1 MCNKCFDTAVVV
13 DDDRHFLES
22 VGLMLRRIGFREI
35 KLFIDAYDALDWLEE
50 GNSDLIVSDL
60 DMPLMNGCE
69 FLQEVR
75 ANPTTVDTP
84 FILNTG
90 NLMPEYRNAAITS
103 GASEYLFKPYRLD
116 DLKEKILSV
125 IDCGEPT
132 VSVEAQ
138 TA

>member
-1 MCNKCFDTAVVV
+1 MCNKCLDTAVVV

-22 VGLMLRRIGFREI
+22 VGLMLRRIGFRDI
-35 KLFIDAYDALDWLEE
+35 KLFVDAYDALEWLEE
-50 GNSDLIVSDL
+50 GVSNLIVSDL

-75 ANPTTVDTP
+75 AKPATVDTP

-90 NLMPEYRNAAITS
+90 NLMPEYRHAAITS
-103 GASEYLFKPYRLD
+103 GASEYLFKPYKLD
-116 DLKEKILSV
+116 ELKAKVLAIV
-125 IDCGEPT
+125 DCVEPMQEA
-132 VSVEAQ
+132 EAQ

>member
-22 VGLMLRRIGFREI
+22 VGLMLRRIGFRDI
-35 KLFIDAYDALDWLEE
+35 KLFVDAYDALDWLEE
-50 GNSDLIVSDL
+50 GNSNLIVSDL

-75 ANPTTVDTP
+75 AKSTTIDTP

-90 NLMPEYRNAAITS
+90 NLTPEYRQAAITS
-103 GASEYLFKPYRLD
+103 GASEYLFKPYKLEE
-116 DLKEKILSV
+116 LKEKVLAIV
-125 IDCGEPT
+125 DCVEPIQ
-132 VSVEAQ
+132 EAQAQ

>member
-22 VGLMLRRIGFREI
+22 VGLMLRRIGFRDI
-35 KLFIDAYDALDWLEE
+35 KLFVDAHDALDWLEE
-50 GNSDLIVSDL
+50 GNSNLIVSDL
-60 DMPLMNGCE
+60 DMPVMNGCE

-75 ANPTTVDTP
+75 AKPTTVDTP

-90 NLMPEYRNAAITS
+90 NLMPEYRQAAITS
-103 GASEYLFKPYRLD
+103 GASEYLFKPYKLD
-116 DLKEKILSV
+116 ELKEKVLAIV
-125 IDCGEPT
+125 DCAEGAQGPQ
-132 VSVEAQ
+132 AQ

>member
-22 VGLMLRRIGFREI
+22 VGLMLRRIGFRDI
-35 KLFIDAYDALDWLEE
+35 KLFVDAYDALDWLED
-50 GNSDLIVSDL
+50 GNSNLIVSDL

-75 ANPTTVDTP
+75 AKPTTTDTP

-90 NLMPEYRNAAITS
+90 NLTPEYRQAAITS
-103 GASEYLFKPYRLD
+103 GASEYLFKPYKLEE
-116 DLKEKILSV
+116 LKEKVLAIV
-125 IDCGEPT
+125 DCVEPT
-132 VSVEAQ
+132 QEAQAQ